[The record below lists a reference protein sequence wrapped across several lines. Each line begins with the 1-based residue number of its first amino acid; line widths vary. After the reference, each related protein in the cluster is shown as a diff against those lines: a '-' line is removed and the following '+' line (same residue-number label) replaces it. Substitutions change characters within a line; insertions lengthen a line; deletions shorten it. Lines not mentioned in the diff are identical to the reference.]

1 MAGEWGLPPVPPYK
15 PRSREVSRTDTREI
29 SLSAVIAALYAAL
42 VIVLAPV
49 SFGPIQ
55 LRVAD
60 CLIPLSAILGWP
72 AILGVSLGAFIGNAY
87 FMHFTGPIDVV
98 FGAVANLIA
107 GAVIFQLRR
116 RLLPGCVAGSFTI
129 GVIVGGYLWIYF
141 PPPDIM
147 GLNLPVWLAM
157 MVSIGLS
164 SLIAVAIIGY
174 LLVGALRASGVK
186 EILESRGLRTYIE

>member
-1 MAGEWGLPPVPPYK
+1 
-15 PRSREVSRTDTREI
+15 
-29 SLSAVIAALYAAL
+29 VIAALYAAL

-49 SFGPIQ
+49 SFGAIQ

-60 CLIPLSAILGWP
+60 CLIPLAAMLGWP
-72 AILGVSLGAFIGNAY
+72 AVFGVSRGALIGNAY
-87 FMHFTGPIDVV
+87 FMHFTGIIDVV
-98 FGAVANLIA
+98 FGALANLVA
-107 GAVIFQLRR
+107 AAVVFQFRR
-116 RLLPGCVAGSFTI
+116 RLLPACVAGSFAI

-164 SLIAVAIIGY
+164 SLIAVTVIGY

-186 EILESRGLRTYIE
+186 EILESQGLRTYLD